1 MTNDTEGTE
10 RTEPEPSVYSG
21 GERIRVRYT
30 GSEAEVLN
38 TYSTD
43 DGQYLWILFTD
54 VERKRTYP
62 TTVMARDVTS
72 V

>member
-1 MTNDTEGTE
+1 M
-10 RTEPEPSVYSG
+10 
-21 GERIRVRYT
+21 RVRYT

-54 VERKRTYP
+54 EERKRTYP